1 MTPEMLA
8 SALQIP
14 LARATQWA
22 DPLSAAMALYDIDS
36 PLRQAAF
43 IAQCGHECGRFQ
55 WLRELWGPTPV
66 QKLYEPFTPKS
77 KALGN
82 TQQGDGYRYRGGG
95 LIQITGRYNYRVTG
109 QKIGVDLEGSPELIT
124 DPSTAALAA
133 AQFWSD
139 RNFNAYADAG
149 DFLTLSRALN
159 LGNPNS
165 PAMPEGWPE
174 RQQLY
179 ASCKQALGVS

>member
-1 MTPEMLA
+1 MTPETLA
-8 SALQIP
+8 AALQIS
-14 LARATQWA
+14 LARANQWA

-43 IAQCGHECGRFQ
+43 IAQCGHECGRFV
-55 WLRELWGPTPV
+55 WLREIWGPTAK
-66 QKLYEPFTPKS
+66 QRLYEPFTPKS

-82 TQQGDGYRYRGGG
+82 TQPGDGFRYRGGG

-109 QKIGVDLEGSPELIT
+109 QKIGVDLEGNPDLIAE
-124 DPSTAALAA
+124 PSTAALAA

-149 DFLTLSRALN
+149 AFLTLSRAIN

-165 PAMPEGWPE
+165 TAQPEGMDD
-174 RQQLY
+174 RNLLY
-179 ASCKQALGVS
+179 TSCKQALGI